1 MVIKSKD
8 VIEEDFGAIKV
19 KNIFHPK
26 NIQNFSVA
34 IVRVV
39 GMNRRHINKRSDA
52 FFYVLAGNGSFTIGD
67 EVNEVEAGD
76 GVFIPKGTTYLDSG
90 QMTVLV
96 VSSPRYDDS
105 EIAYLE

>member
-19 KNIFHPK
+19 KDIFHPK

-39 GMNRRHINKRSDA
+39 GINRRHKNKSSSL
-52 FFYVLAGNGSFTIGD
+52 FFYVLVGNGSFTIDD
-67 EVNEVEAGD
+67 EINEVEAGD

-105 EIAYLE
+105 AVAYLE